1 MLLGFA
7 HALVAGLLMG
17 FVYSLIASGLSLIFG
32 VMNIVNFAH
41 GEFLMLGMFAAYWCS
56 ILLGL
61 DPLVSIV
68 IAVPIM
74 FLIGVVVYKLIIR
87 RVLKGNRIS
96 QILVTF
102 GLSTF
107 IANLALL
114 LWSPNYRLAER
125 SLKFAMGNVKLL
137 GIHVGIPEII
147 ASVGSIIIF
156 AIMYY
161 ITHFT
166 KTGRAIQATAI
177 DPEGAQI
184 VGINIQHVYTITF
197 GLGVAC
203 VGAAGVL
210 LATFYYIFP
219 YVGSFFAMIAFAT
232 VALGG
237 FGSIE
242 GSFVAGILI
251 GIIEA
256 LGGFFIGPAVKY
268 AIVFIVYMIVIVL
281 RPGTGLFGW

>member
-1 MLLGFA
+1 
-7 HALVAGLLMG
+7 
-17 FVYSLIASGLSLIFG
+17 
-32 VMNIVNFAH
+32 
-41 GEFLMLGMFAAYWCS
+41 
-56 ILLGL
+56 
-61 DPLVSIV
+61 
-68 IAVPIM
+68 
-74 FLIGVVVYKLIIR
+74 
-87 RVLKGNRIS
+87 
-96 QILVTF
+96 VTF

-147 ASVGSIIIF
+147 ASVGSIVIF

-256 LGGFFIGPAVKY
+256 LGGFFYRSSCKIRHC
-268 AIVFIVYMIVIVL
+268 VYCIYDSNCITPRHWFVWLVDYDYYGGSMNCQKQLISLSLKCFCIL
-281 RPGTGLFGW
+281 L

>member
-1 MLLGFA
+1 LLLGFA

-107 IANLALL
+107 IANLTLL

-137 GIHVGIPEII
+137 GIHVGIPEQVCYSRVNLPI
-147 ASVGSIIIF
+147 S
-156 AIMYY
+156 
-161 ITHFT
+161 
-166 KTGRAIQATAI
+166 
-177 DPEGAQI
+177 
-184 VGINIQHVYTITF
+184 
-197 GLGVAC
+197 
-203 VGAAGVL
+203 
-210 LATFYYIFP
+210 
-219 YVGSFFAMIAFAT
+219 
-232 VALGG
+232 
-237 FGSIE
+237 
-242 GSFVAGILI
+242 
-251 GIIEA
+251 
-256 LGGFFIGPAVKY
+256 
-268 AIVFIVYMIVIVL
+268 
-281 RPGTGLFGW
+281 